1 LNRISKQP
9 QPEQEDSAEEDA
21 TVQRQQA
28 IDHVMEVMDKVYD
41 TSACLGAQG
50 LHLFYGIEFRLT
62 LLR

>member
-50 LHLFYGIEFRLT
+50 LHLFYGIELRLT